1 MHNENSDGT
10 QLGSRTR
17 QSSID
22 FNGNGRKDLQQV
34 RKSLVIPAATPRV
47 SEPGTVGADGNVHS
61 SHDVSMCGNVVLDS
75 RLTEHNQEV
84 TQQRDYEMSGA
95 DAGISAAESSL
106 LMTHATKK

>member
-1 MHNENSDGT
+1 M
-10 QLGSRTR
+10 
-17 QSSID
+17 
-22 FNGNGRKDLQQV
+22 
-34 RKSLVIPAATPRV
+34 IPAATPRA

-84 TQQRDYEMSGA
+84 TQQREHDIYGA

-106 LMTHATKK
+106 LLTHATKKQFS